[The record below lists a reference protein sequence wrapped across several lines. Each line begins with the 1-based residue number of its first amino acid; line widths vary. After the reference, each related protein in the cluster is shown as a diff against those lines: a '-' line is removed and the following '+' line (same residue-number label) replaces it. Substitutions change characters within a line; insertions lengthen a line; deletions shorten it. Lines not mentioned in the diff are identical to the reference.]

1 MQEIIILD
9 TYLNFQNFLY
19 ADRELSACVVQ
30 LTHKNYY
37 TLILETL
44 PVKSTRC
51 KHSTR
56 RKTENYHHLPSSP
69 LTPPNTT
76 KIPPNQLLNPAE
88 RPFKRNSKLINIPV
102 SYTHLTLPTKRIV

>member
-1 MQEIIILD
+1 MHEIITLD
-9 TYLNFQNFLY
+9 TYVNFRNFLY
-19 ADRELSACVVQ
+19 ADRELSTCVIQ

-44 PVKSTRC
+44 PVKSTHS
-51 KHSTR
+51 KHSTL

-76 KIPPNQLLNPAE
+76 KIPPNLLLFPLNA
-88 RPFKRNSKLINIPV
+88 L
-102 SYTHLTLPTKRIV
+102 